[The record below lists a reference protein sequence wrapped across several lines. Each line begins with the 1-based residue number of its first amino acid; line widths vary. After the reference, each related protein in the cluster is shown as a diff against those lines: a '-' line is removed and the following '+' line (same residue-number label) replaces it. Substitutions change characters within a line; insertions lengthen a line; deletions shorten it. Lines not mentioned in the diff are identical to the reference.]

1 MKKVI
6 NINFHGRVIP
16 IEETAY
22 ELLKQYSDSLRVYFA
37 NEEGRDEIINDIES
51 RIAELFDARL
61 KSGVTCITDEE
72 MNAIISNMGR
82 PADFAN
88 AEGETENTSSQQSTF
103 QHQDMPFN
111 GNRLYRDENH
121 KILGGV
127 CSGVA
132 AYFNIEP
139 IIVRLVFIFSGIG
152 FFAYLLLWI
161 FVPASSTVHNGVRK
175 RLFRDPEN
183 QLISG
188 VCSGIAAYFNVNV
201 WIPRVLFLLPCLS
214 FFMHWSH
221 FGPWTLPSFIN
232 FSFSPGSFLLYV
244 ILWMVVPE
252 AKTTSD
258 KLEMKG
264 EKVDLNSIKNTVVEE
279 INEMKDRF
287 KKQGAEF
294 KTMAQQ
300 RGTEMGAEIRNATQ
314 RTGTTF
320 GRIIIF
326 IAKMF
331 AYFIVGMVAFSLIIA
346 LFALA
351 IAAVGVFP
359 LKNYIISS
367 GWEDGLAW
375 GTLIFFIGVPIVG
388 VITFIIRRLA
398 KMKRGS
404 ALLRYSCIALWI
416 VGWFCVI
423 SLIASITKDFRSSNN
438 INEETVALVNPSVAK
453 LDVLPSHTTRYFNRN
468 NWLHFEPFARF
479 DDDTAYVNNIK
490 LRIIRSTNDSFK
502 VTLIKFSNGFNRRYA
517 DTLASKINYTVQ
529 QIDSALYID
538 KGIAINKNDKFRNQH
553 VVITIA
559 VPVGR
564 FINISKQLEN
574 AEWSHF
580 SGPMNHDNDWDTEW
594 DTNEEE
600 GWVNHCGQDLI
611 MKTDGL
617 YTLDGLPVNEE
628 RRRGRTQVNIGP
640 VHIDADGNDDE
651 QVSPSIEKKIDSL
664 KLQNRQMRKLKD
676 SLEKAKEQ
684 IDKKLEK
691 IQDNTINDNRLP
703 EEFGR
708 SFMIDI

>member
-1 MKKVI
+1 
-6 NINFHGRVIP
+6 
-16 IEETAY
+16 
-22 ELLKQYSDSLRVYFA
+22 
-37 NEEGRDEIINDIES
+37 
-51 RIAELFDARL
+51 
-61 KSGVTCITDEE
+61 

-88 AEGETENTSSQQSTF
+88 EDGDTGNTAGQQSSF
-103 QHQDMPFN
+103 QHQDIPFN
-111 GNRLYRDENH
+111 GRRLYRDENH

-161 FVPASSTVHNGVRK
+161 FVPASSSVHNGVRK

-221 FGPWTLPSFIN
+221 FGPWTVPSFIN
-232 FSFSPGSFLLYV
+232 FSFSPGSFLLYI

-252 AKTTSD
+252 AKSTSD

-264 EKVDLNSIKNTVVEE
+264 EKVDLHSIKNTVVGE
-279 INEMKDRF
+279 INELKSRF
-287 KKQGAEF
+287 KRQGTEF

-300 RGTEMGAEIRNATQ
+300 RGTEMGTDIRNATQ

-331 AYFIVGMVAFSLIIA
+331 AYFIVGVVAFSLIVT

-388 VITFIIRRLA
+388 IITFIIRRLA

-404 ALLRYSCIALWI
+404 SLLRYSCIALWI

-438 INEETVALVNPSVAK
+438 INEETVALANPSVAK
-453 LDVLPSHTTRYFNRN
+453 LEVLPSRTTRYFNRN

-490 LRIIRSTNDSFK
+490 LRIIRSTTDSFK

-517 DTLASKINYTVQ
+517 DTLASKISYTVQ
-529 QIDSALYID
+529 QVDSALYID

-574 AEWSHF
+574 TEWSHF

-600 GWVNHCGQDLI
+600 GWVNHCGQDLV

-628 RRRGRTQVNIGP
+628 RRRGKTQVNIGP
-640 VHIDADGNDDE
+640 VHIDADGGDDD
-651 QVSPSIEKKIDSL
+651 QVSPSTEKKIDSL

-684 IDKKLEK
+684 IDKKLQK
-691 IQDNTINDNRLP
+691 IQDNTLNDNRYP